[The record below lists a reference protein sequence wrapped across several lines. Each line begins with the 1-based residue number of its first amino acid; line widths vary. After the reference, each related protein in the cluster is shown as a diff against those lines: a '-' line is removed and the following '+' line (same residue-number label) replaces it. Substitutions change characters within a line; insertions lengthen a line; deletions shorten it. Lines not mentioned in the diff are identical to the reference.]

1 MAPKRARTAAASA
14 SSSSSS
20 SQAPGA
26 APRLTLCGGVPHH
39 ASLVALWRD
48 DRLTDFAV
56 SAEGVE
62 FKAHRVALA
71 SCSGYFLNLF
81 ESGMRDAADATHA
94 LEGISA
100 AVLKALLAFVYEGK
114 CQIDEGLLIEVLEG
128 SARLVVDPLKEA
140 CAHAIGARLAP
151 SNALNAW
158 RLADTFTLPALEKA
172 AVEAALRGFEELPA
186 ELATGAEVV
195 ALVQEDRLVAR
206 SEEAVFQWCVR

>member
-20 SQAPGA
+20 SSQAPGA
-26 APRLTLCGGVPHH
+26 RAHGLTLCGGVPHH

-140 CAHAIGARLAP
+140 CAHAM
-151 SNALNAW
+151 
-158 RLADTFTLPALEKA
+158 
-172 AVEAALRGFEELPA
+172 LR
-186 ELATGAEVV
+186 
-195 ALVQEDRLVAR
+195 
-206 SEEAVFQWCVR
+206 CV

>member
-1 MAPKRARTAAASA
+1 MDASVCALSPSPRSPRPLAMAPKRARTAAASA

-20 SQAPGA
+20 YQSAGA
-26 APRLTLCGGVPHH
+26 APKLTLCGGVPHH

-48 DRLTDFAV
+48 ERLTDFAV

-94 LEGISA
+94 LEGISP

-114 CQIDEGLLIEVLEG
+114 CQIDEGQLTEVLEA
-128 SARLVVDPLKEA
+128 SARLVL
-140 CAHAIGARLAP
+140 
-151 SNALNAW
+151 
-158 RLADTFTLPALEKA
+158 
-172 AVEAALRGFEELPA
+172 
-186 ELATGAEVV
+186 
-195 ALVQEDRLVAR
+195 ALVERAR
-206 SEEAVFQWCVR
+206 VQFCEESEEVLRTCNFRKASSLVYKGITISVNRS